1 MGDRQMSGS
10 DFERLEEAMQAFRYF
25 PLEGRQESGDR
36 FLQPWL
42 FCHVYAMG
50 SRSKGERKRASKEL
64 KRFFKE
70 GQLKA
75 ILDQA
80 GQDRALLLEAH
91 LFDSAA
97 KYLAICRDDDGFG
110 RKFFGLTRMKADEKE
125 DKIINDVY
133 RAMIPL
139 LAALVDMTEGPAMM
153 RALDQA
159 CRQQYPLRVGDI
171 RYLVET
177 AKDES
182 LLSVLPPFED
192 PPQADHGFDSEP

>member
-1 MGDRQMSGS
+1 MS
-10 DFERLEEAMQAFRYF
+10 
-25 PLEGRQESGDR
+25 
-36 FLQPWL
+36 
-42 FCHVYAMG
+42 
-50 SRSKGERKRASKEL
+50 
-64 KRFFKE
+64 
-70 GQLKA
+70 
-75 ILDQA
+75 
-80 GQDRALLLEAH
+80 
-91 LFDSAA
+91 
-97 KYLAICRDDDGFG
+97 
-110 RKFFGLTRMKADEKE
+110 
-125 DKIINDVY
+125 
-133 RAMIPL
+133 PL